1 MNNFRRT
8 ALASVINLALL
19 GVTDVQAAD
28 TEALEKRI
36 RELESRLTKMDQL
49 EARLEK
55 LDKAGL
61 LSAQPTAPAAAP
73 AASAPSPEVV
83 KLTRKVNTLERKLE
97 IQDEVTT
104 GALQKLPVFE
114 AGADGFKISSSDKKH
129 QLRIGSTIQT
139 DYRNFLGDNS
149 AVWTPSNATASVAT
163 NGTSTNGWYNGAGP
177 DSIFLRQAR
186 IILEGYVFKDI
197 YFKIMP
203 DFAQTTSGNYLP
215 DAYVDYAYAPQ
226 ASLLVGKYKPSI
238 GLERL
243 QSDTNTVFLERAFPT
258 NLAPNR
264 DMGIQV
270 HGGFAMPGY
279 KAETA
284 PGPIDSKNAFT
295 YQVGITDG
303 TGDSGNA
310 YGYGAPT
317 NNNSS
322 TAFANNKEFDG
333 RLFAQ
338 PFQHSGY
345 AWLEGFGVGVSGSF
359 SNPDHQAIQA
369 QKTPLGQSQFV
380 DYYSLKTQVQGGTTA
395 GRTITADG
403 NSNRIYPQAYW
414 YKGSFGLMGEYV
426 ASTQRLSASGTA
438 TLPAYRGVNNITQT
452 NKAAQVQV
460 SYVVT
465 GEDNTFEG
473 VKPMRN
479 FDPLKGS
486 WGALQLAARWSELTV
501 DSDTFLLLDPT
512 KTASKAAAFT
522 VGANWFLNKN
532 ALIRFDFENVSFT
545 GGAGTRTGS
554 RANPVYHVTN
564 RPGEQ
569 VLSTRFQLA
578 F

>member
-1 MNNFRRT
+1 MSNFRRT
-8 ALASVINLALL
+8 ALASVINIALL
-19 GVTDVQAAD
+19 GATDVQAAD
-28 TEALEKRI
+28 TETLERRI

-61 LSAQPTAPAAAP
+61 LSTQPKALAAA
-73 AASAPSPEVV
+73 STQSPEVV
-83 KLTRKVNTLERKLE
+83 KLTQKVNTLERKLE

-104 GALQKLPVFE
+104 GTLQKLPVFD
-114 AGADGFKISSSDKKH
+114 AGADGFKITSADKKH
-129 QLRIGSTIQT
+129 QVRIGATIQT

-149 AVWTPSNATASVAT
+149 SAWIPGSP
-163 NGTSTNGWYNGAGP
+163 GWYGGVGP
-177 DSIFLRQAR
+177 ESIFLRQAR
-186 IILEGYVFKDI
+186 ILIEGYVFKDI

-203 DFAQTTSGNYLP
+203 DFAQTSNTANMLP
-215 DAYVDYAYAPQ
+215 DAYVDFAYLPQ

-243 QSDTNTVFLERAFPT
+243 QGDANTAFLERAFPT

-264 DMGIQV
+264 DMGLQV

-284 PGPIDSKNAFT
+284 PGPIDNKNAFT

-303 TGDSGNA
+303 TGDSGNP
-310 YGYGAPT
+310 YGNGSPAAT
-317 NNNSS
+317 SS
-322 TAFANNKEFDG
+322 SFANNKEFDG

-345 AWLEGFGVGVSGSF
+345 AWLEGLGIGVAGSF
-359 SNPDHQAIQA
+359 SNPDHQIIQA
-369 QKTPLGQSQFV
+369 QRTPLGQSQFV
-380 DYYSLKTQVQGGTTA
+380 DYTSLNGQTQTGARV
-395 GRTITADG
+395 ITSNG
-403 NSNRIYPQAYW
+403 NANRIYPQAYW
-414 YKGSFGLMGEYV
+414 YKGPFGLMGEYV
-426 ASTQRLSASGTA
+426 ASTQTLNAGGAGTSK
-438 TLPAYRGVNNITQT
+438 VNNITQT
-452 NKAAQVQV
+452 NKAAQAQI

-479 FDPLKGS
+479 FDPFKGS
-486 WGALQLAARWSELTV
+486 WGALQIAARWSELTV
-501 DSDTFLLLDPT
+501 DSNTFLLLDPT
-512 KTASKAAAFT
+512 KTASKATAFT

-545 GGAGTRTGS
+545 GGAQSAAPTVIGGNTT
-554 RANPVYHVTN
+554 YHIAN

>member
-1 MNNFRRT
+1 MSNFRRT

-19 GVTDVQAAD
+19 GATDVQAAD
-28 TEALEKRI
+28 TEALERRI

-61 LSAQPTAPAAAP
+61 LSAQPTAPAA
-73 AASAPSPEVV
+73 SVQTPEVV
-83 KLTRKVNTLERKLE
+83 KLTQKVNTLERKLE

-104 GALQKLPVFE
+104 GTLQKLPVFE

-129 QLRIGSTIQT
+129 QLRIGATLQT
-139 DYRNFLGDNS
+139 DYRNFLGDN
-149 AVWTPSNATASVAT
+149 APVWTPGSPGSLEA
-163 NGTSTNGWYNGAGP
+163 AGP
-177 DSIFLRQAR
+177 GSIFLRQAR

-203 DFAQTTSGNYLP
+203 DFAQTSNNANMLP
-215 DAYVDYAYAPQ
+215 DAYVDYAYATQ
-226 ASLLVGKYKPSI
+226 ASLLVGKYKPPI

-243 QSDTNTVFLERAFPT
+243 QGDANTAFQERAFPT

-264 DMGIQV
+264 DMGLQV
-270 HGGFAMPGY
+270 HGGFAIPGY

-284 PGPIDSKNAFT
+284 PGPIDNKNAFT

-303 TGDSGNA
+303 TGDSGNPFGNGTSA
-310 YGYGAPT
+310 T
-317 NNNSS
+317 SS
-322 TAFANNKEFDG
+322 TSFANNKEFDG

-345 AWLEGFGVGVSGSF
+345 AWMEGLGIGVAGSF
-359 SNPDHQAIQA
+359 SNPDHQTLQA
-369 QKTPLGQSQFV
+369 QRTPLGQSQFI
-380 DYYSLKTQVQGGTTA
+380 DYTQLNVTNTLSA
-395 GRTITADG
+395 GKTITADG

-414 YKGSFGLMGEYV
+414 YKGPFGLMGEYV
-426 ASTQRLSASGTA
+426 ASTQ
-438 TLPAYRGVNNITQT
+438 TLNLGGAQNGIKYNNITQT

-479 FDPLKGS
+479 FDPFKGS

-501 DSDTFLLLDPT
+501 DSRTFLLLDPT
-512 KTASKAAAFT
+512 KSASKATAFA
-522 VGANWFLNKN
+522 VGANWFLNRN
-532 ALIRFDFENVSFT
+532 ALIRFDFENVSFN
-545 GGAGTRTGS
+545 GGAQSAAPTGTG
-554 RANPVYHVTN
+554 ANTIYHIAN

>member
-8 ALASVINLALL
+8 ALASVINIALL
-19 GVTDVQAAD
+19 GATDVQAAD
-28 TEALEKRI
+28 TETLERRI

-49 EARLEK
+49 EASLEK

-61 LSAQPTAPAAAP
+61 LSAQPTTPT
-73 AASAPSPEVV
+73 ASVQSPEVV
-83 KLTRKVNTLERKLE
+83 KLTQKVNTLERKLE

-129 QLRIGSTIQT
+129 QVRIGATVQT

-149 AVWTPSNATASVAT
+149 PAWIAGSP
-163 NGTSTNGWYNGAGP
+163 GWYGGVGP
-177 DSIFLRQAR
+177 ESIFLRQAR
-186 IILEGYVFKDI
+186 ILIEGYVFKDI

-203 DFAQTTSGNYLP
+203 DFAQTSNSANMLP
-215 DAYVDYAYAPQ
+215 DAYVDFAYLPQ

-243 QSDTNTVFLERAFPT
+243 QGDANTAFLERAFPT

-264 DMGIQV
+264 DMGLQV

-284 PGPIDSKNAFT
+284 PGPIDNKNAFT

-303 TGDSGNA
+303 TGDSGNP
-310 YGYGAPT
+310 YGNGSPAAT
-317 NNNSS
+317 SS
-322 TAFANNKEFDG
+322 SFANNKEFDG

-345 AWLEGFGVGVSGSF
+345 AWLEGLGIGVAGSF
-359 SNPDHQAIQA
+359 SNPDHQIIQA
-369 QKTPLGQSQFV
+369 QRTPLGQSQFI
-380 DYYSLKTQVQGGTTA
+380 DYGSVKTTTTGA
-395 GRTITADG
+395 ITSNG
-403 NSNRIYPQAYW
+403 NANRIYPQAYW
-414 YKGSFGLMGEYV
+414 YKGPFGLMGEYV
-426 ASTQRLSASGTA
+426 ASTQTLNAVNASSSSNRLH
-438 TLPAYRGVNNITQT
+438 NNITQT
-452 NKAAQVQV
+452 NKAAQAQI

-479 FDPLKGS
+479 FDPFKGS

-512 KTASKAAAFT
+512 KTASKATAFT

-532 ALIRFDFENVSFT
+532 ALIRFDFENVSFN

-554 RANPVYHVTN
+554 RANPVYHITN

>member
-1 MNNFRRT
+1 MSNFRRT
-8 ALASVINLALL
+8 ALAGVINLALL
-19 GVTDVQAAD
+19 GIPDAQAAD
-28 TEALEKRI
+28 TQALEKRI
-36 RELESRLTKMDQL
+36 RELEGRLAKMDQL

-55 LDKAGL
+55 LAQAEA
-61 LSAQPTAPAAAP
+61 LSAKPPTAVTAPAT
-73 AASAPSPEVV
+73 PSPEVV

-97 IQDEVTT
+97 VQDEETA
-104 GALQKLPVFE
+104 GAFKKLPNFE
-114 AGADGFKISSSDKKH
+114 AGSDGFKIASSDKKH
-129 QLRIGSTIQT
+129 QLRIGGTVQT
-139 DYRNFLGDNS
+139 DYRNFLGDNTP
-149 AVWTPSNATASVAT
+149 VWTPGSTAATGYYQRV
-163 NGTSTNGWYNGAGP
+163 GP

-186 IILEGYVFKDI
+186 IILDGYFFKDI

-215 DAYVDYAYAPQ
+215 DAYLDYAYAPQ

-243 QSDTNTVFLERAFPT
+243 QGDTNTAFLERAFPT

-264 DMGIQV
+264 DVGIQL
-270 HGGFAMPGY
+270 HGAFAMPGY
-279 KAETA
+279 KTETA
-284 PGPIDSKNAFT
+284 PGPIDSKNAFS

-317 NNNSS
+317 NNNTP

-333 RLFAQ
+333 RIFAQ

-359 SNPDHQAIQA
+359 SSPNHQAINA
-369 QKTPLGQSQFV
+369 QKTPLGQSQFI
-380 DYYSLKTQVQGGTTA
+380 DYTSLNAQSGT
-395 GRTITADG
+395 GRIITANG
-403 NSNRIYPQAYW
+403 SSNRIYPQAYW
-414 YKGSFGLMGEYV
+414 YSGPFGVMGEYV
-426 ASTQRLSASGTA
+426 ASTQTLNASGSAPTGA
-438 TLPAYRGVNNITQT
+438 GYSRVNNITQT

-465 GEDNTFEG
+465 GEDNTFDG

-479 FDPLKGS
+479 FDPFKGS

-501 DSDTFLLLDPT
+501 GSNTFQLLDPT
-512 KTASKAAAFT
+512 KTASKATAATF
-522 VGANWFLNKN
+522 GANWFLNKN
-532 ALIRFDFENVSFT
+532 ALIRFDYEYVAFE
-545 GGAGTRTGS
+545 GGAGTSTGS
-554 RANPVYHVTN
+554 GAKTVYHVTN
-564 RPGEQ
+564 RPSEQ

>member
-1 MNNFRRT
+1 MSNFRRT

-19 GVTDVQAAD
+19 GATDVQAAD
-28 TEALEKRI
+28 TEALERRI

-61 LSAQPTAPAAAP
+61 LSAQPTAPAA
-73 AASAPSPEVV
+73 STQSPEVV
-83 KLTRKVNTLERKLE
+83 KLTQKVNTLERKLE
-97 IQDEVTT
+97 VQDEVTT

-129 QLRIGSTIQT
+129 QLRIGATLQT
-139 DYRNFLGDNS
+139 DYRNFLGDN
-149 AVWTPSNATASVAT
+149 APVWTPGSTAAA
-163 NGTSTNGWYNGAGP
+163 GYLQAAGP
-177 DSIFLRQAR
+177 NSIFLRQAR

-203 DFAQTTSGNYLP
+203 DFAQTSNNANMLP
-215 DAYVDYAYAPQ
+215 DAYVDYAYATQ

-243 QSDTNTVFLERAFPT
+243 QGDSNTAFQERAFPT

-264 DMGIQV
+264 DMGLQV

-284 PGPIDSKNAFT
+284 PGPIDNKNAFT

-303 TGDSGNA
+303 TGDSGNPF
-310 YGYGAPT
+310 GNG
-317 NNNSS
+317 SS
-322 TAFANNKEFDG
+322 ATSSSSFANNKEFDG

-345 AWLEGFGVGVSGSF
+345 AWLEGLGIGVAGSF
-359 SNPDHQAIQA
+359 SNPDHQTLQA
-369 QKTPLGQSQFV
+369 QRTPLGQSQFI
-380 DYYSLKTQVQGGTTA
+380 DYTSLNGQTQNGA
-395 GRTITADG
+395 RIITADG

-414 YKGSFGLMGEYV
+414 YKGPFGLMGEYV
-426 ASTQRLSASGTA
+426 ASTQTLNASGSAPTGA
-438 TLPAYRGVNNITQT
+438 GSSRVNNITQT

-479 FDPLKGS
+479 FDPFKGS

-501 DSDTFLLLDPT
+501 DSDTFKLLDPT
-512 KTASKAAAFT
+512 KSASKATAFA

-532 ALIRFDFENVSFT
+532 ALIRFDFENVSFN
-545 GGAGTRTGS
+545 GGAGTVTNPNTP
-554 RANPVYHVTN
+554 RATYHIAN

>member
-1 MNNFRRT
+1 MSNFRRT
-8 ALASVINLALL
+8 ALASVINIALL
-19 GVTDVQAAD
+19 GATDVQAAD
-28 TEALEKRI
+28 TETLERRI

-49 EARLEK
+49 ESRLEK

-61 LSAQPTAPAAAP
+61 LSAQPTAPAA
-73 AASAPSPEVV
+73 SVQTPEVV
-83 KLTRKVNTLERKLE
+83 KLTQKVNTLERKLE

-129 QLRIGSTIQT
+129 QVRIGATVQT

-149 AVWTPSNATASVAT
+149 PAWIAGSP
-163 NGTSTNGWYNGAGP
+163 GWYGGVGP
-177 DSIFLRQAR
+177 ESIFLRQAR
-186 IILEGYVFKDI
+186 ILIEGYVFKDI

-203 DFAQTTSGNYLP
+203 DFAQTSNTANMLP
-215 DAYVDYAYAPQ
+215 DAYVDFAYLPQ

-243 QSDTNTVFLERAFPT
+243 QGDANTAFLERAFPT

-264 DMGIQV
+264 DMGLQV

-284 PGPIDSKNAFT
+284 PGPIDNKNAFT

-303 TGDSGNA
+303 TGDSGNP
-310 YGYGAPT
+310 YGNGSPAAT
-317 NNNSS
+317 SS
-322 TAFANNKEFDG
+322 SFANNKEFDG

-345 AWLEGFGVGVSGSF
+345 AWLEGLGIGVAGSF
-359 SNPDHQAIQA
+359 SNPDHQIIQA
-369 QKTPLGQSQFV
+369 QRTPLGQSQFI
-380 DYYSLKTQVQGGTTA
+380 DYASVKATTT
-395 GRTITADG
+395 GTITSNG
-403 NSNRIYPQAYW
+403 NANRIYPQAYW
-414 YKGSFGLMGEYV
+414 YKGPFGLMGEYV
-426 ASTQRLSASGTA
+426 ASTQTLNASGSNN
-438 TLPAYRGVNNITQT
+438 RVHNNITQT
-452 NKAAQVQV
+452 NKAAQAQI

-479 FDPLKGS
+479 FDPFKGS

-512 KTASKAAAFT
+512 KTASKATAFT

-532 ALIRFDFENVSFT
+532 ALIRFDFENVSFN
-545 GGAGTRTGS
+545 GGAGTTTGS
-554 RANPVYHVTN
+554 GANTVYHITN

>member
-1 MNNFRRT
+1 MSNFRRT
-8 ALASVINLALL
+8 ALASVINIALL
-19 GVTDVQAAD
+19 GATDVQAAN
-28 TEALEKRI
+28 TETLERRI

-61 LSAQPTAPAAAP
+61 LSAQPTAPAA
-73 AASAPSPEVV
+73 SVQTPEVV
-83 KLTRKVNTLERKLE
+83 KLTQKVNTLERKLE

-129 QLRIGSTIQT
+129 QLRIGATVQT
-139 DYRNFLGDNS
+139 DYRNFVGDNS
-149 AVWTPSNATASVAT
+149 PVWTPSSTAAL
-163 NGTSTNGWYNGAGP
+163 GYYQDAGP
-177 DSIFLRQAR
+177 NSIFLRQAR
-186 IILEGYVFKDI
+186 ILLEGYVFKDI

-215 DAYVDYAYAPQ
+215 DAYVDYAYLPQ

-243 QSDTNTVFLERAFPT
+243 QGDANTAFLERAFPT

-264 DMGIQV
+264 DMGLQV

-303 TGDSGNA
+303 TGDSGNS
-310 YGYGAPT
+310 YGIGTPP
-317 NNNSS
+317 NNNTS
-322 TAFANNKEFDG
+322 TSFANNKEFDG

-359 SNPDHQAIQA
+359 SNPDHQAINA
-369 QKTPLGQSQFV
+369 QRTPLGQSQFV
-380 DYYSLKTQVQGGTTA
+380 DYTSLNAQTQNGA
-395 GRTITADG
+395 RIITANG
-403 NSNRIYPQAYW
+403 SSNRIYPQAYW
-414 YKGSFGLMGEYV
+414 YKGPFGLMGEYV
-426 ASTQRLSASGTA
+426 ASTQTLSASGSAPTA
-438 TLPAYRGVNNITQT
+438 AGASKVNNITQT

-479 FDPLKGS
+479 FDPFKGS

-501 DSDTFLLLDPT
+501 DNDTFQLLDPT
-512 KTASKAAAFT
+512 KTASKATAATF
-522 VGANWFLNKN
+522 GANWFLNKN
-532 ALIRFDFENVSFT
+532 ALIRLDYENVSFN
-545 GGAGTRTGS
+545 GGAQSAPPTVS
-554 RANPVYHVTN
+554 RGITTYHIAN
-564 RPGEQ
+564 RPTEQ
-569 VLSTRFQLA
+569 IISTRFQLA

>member
-1 MNNFRRT
+1 MSNFRRT

-19 GVTDVQAAD
+19 GATDVQAAD
-28 TEALEKRI
+28 TEALERRI

-61 LSAQPTAPAAAP
+61 LSAQPTAPAA
-73 AASAPSPEVV
+73 SVQTPEVV
-83 KLTRKVNTLERKLE
+83 KLTQKVNTLERKLE

-104 GALQKLPVFE
+104 GTLQKLPVFE

-129 QLRIGSTIQT
+129 QLRIGATLQT
-139 DYRNFLGDNS
+139 DYRNFLGDN
-149 AVWTPSNATASVAT
+149 APVWTPGSPGSLEA
-163 NGTSTNGWYNGAGP
+163 AGP
-177 DSIFLRQAR
+177 GSIFLRQAR

-203 DFAQTTSGNYLP
+203 DFAQTSNNANMLP
-215 DAYVDYAYAPQ
+215 DAYVDYAYATQ
-226 ASLLVGKYKPSI
+226 ASLLVGKYKPPI

-243 QSDTNTVFLERAFPT
+243 QGDANTAFQERAFPT

-264 DMGIQV
+264 DMGLQV
-270 HGGFAMPGY
+270 HGGFAIPGY

-284 PGPIDSKNAFT
+284 PGPIDNKNAFT

-303 TGDSGNA
+303 TGDSGNPFGNGSQA
-310 YGYGAPT
+310 T
-317 NNNSS
+317 TS
-322 TAFANNKEFDG
+322 TSFANNKEFDG

-345 AWLEGFGVGVSGSF
+345 AWMEGLGIGVAGSF
-359 SNPDHQAIQA
+359 SNPDHQTLQA
-369 QKTPLGQSQFV
+369 QRTPLGQSQFI
-380 DYYSLKTQVQGGTTA
+380 DYTQLNVTNTLSA
-395 GRTITADG
+395 GKTITADG

-414 YKGSFGLMGEYV
+414 YKGPFGLMGEYV
-426 ASTQRLSASGTA
+426 ASTQTLNASGSAPTGA
-438 TLPAYRGVNNITQT
+438 GSSRVNNITQT

-479 FDPLKGS
+479 FDPFKGS

-501 DSDTFLLLDPT
+501 DSRTFLLLDPT
-512 KTASKAAAFT
+512 KSASKATAFA
-522 VGANWFLNKN
+522 VGANWFLNRN
-532 ALIRFDFENVSFT
+532 ALIRFDFENVSFN
-545 GGAGTRTGS
+545 GGAQSAAPTGTG
-554 RANPVYHVTN
+554 ANTIYHIAN

>member
-8 ALASVINLALL
+8 ALASVINLVLL
-19 GVTDVQAAD
+19 GATDVQAAD

-61 LSAQPTAPAAAP
+61 LSAQPTAPAA
-73 AASAPSPEVV
+73 SAPSPEVI

-129 QLRIGSTIQT
+129 QLRIGATIQT

-149 AVWTPSNATASVAT
+149 AAWIAGSPGSP
-163 NGTSTNGWYNGAGP
+163 GWYGGVGP
-177 DSIFLRQAR
+177 ESIFLRQAR
-186 IILEGYVFKDI
+186 ILIEGYVFKDI

-203 DFAQTTSGNYLP
+203 DFAQTSNSANMLP
-215 DAYVDYAYAPQ
+215 DAYVDFAYLPQ

-243 QSDTNTVFLERAFPT
+243 QGDANTAFLERAFPT

-264 DMGIQV
+264 DMGLQV

-284 PGPIDSKNAFT
+284 PGPIDNKNAFT

-303 TGDSGNA
+303 TGDSGNP
-310 YGYGAPT
+310 YGNGSPAAT
-317 NNNSS
+317 SS
-322 TAFANNKEFDG
+322 SFANNKEFDG

-345 AWLEGFGVGVSGSF
+345 AWLEGLGIGVAGSF
-359 SNPDHQAIQA
+359 SNPDHQIIQA
-369 QKTPLGQSQFV
+369 QRTPLGQSQFV
-380 DYYSLKTQVQGGTTA
+380 DYGSLKTTTT
-395 GRTITADG
+395 GTITSNG
-403 NSNRIYPQAYW
+403 NANRIYPQAYW
-414 YKGSFGLMGEYV
+414 YKGPFGLMGEYV
-426 ASTQRLSASGTA
+426 ASTQTLNASGSNN
-438 TLPAYRGVNNITQT
+438 RVHNNITQT
-452 NKAAQVQV
+452 NKAAQAQI

-479 FDPLKGS
+479 FDPFKGS

-512 KTASKAAAFT
+512 KTASKATAFT

-545 GGAGTRTGS
+545 GGAGTTTGAG
-554 RANPVYHVTN
+554 ANTVYHVTN

-569 VLSTRFQLA
+569 VLSTRLQLA